1 MVVAVLCRCVGTVGS
16 IVIGIEG
23 GGTLAAVGVGSAE
36 DIVGTHLLVRRSV
49 AVEPVGKVAGQ
60 RVVEHQAVGTVLPLQ
75 LGELETLPL
84 AVVAGDKE
92 QDGKKQ
98 PDGYRV
104 LTFHCEANR
113 YGGGDNLK
121 ALHCL
126 PRSQNRL
133 YKQ

>member
-1 MVVAVLCRCVGTVGS
+1 MVVTVLCRGVGTVSS

-36 DIVGTHLLVRRSV
+36 DIVGTHLFVASAV
-49 AVEPVGKVAGQ
+49 AVEPVGEVAGE
-60 RVVEHQAVGTVLPLQ
+60 RVVQHQTVGTVLPLQ
-75 LGELETLPL
+75 LGELKTLPL

-126 PRSQNRL
+126 PRSQNRQ